1 MRQNYLPTEVKHSKM
16 ILIYEVELR
25 MLPLHRRCILSEH
38 ISKCFCRPFPV
49 SRLGEFQKAALYQEK
64 GEIVALAVVREIDT
78 EGETL
83 KTPTVECLGVLPEK
97 RRKGV
102 GTELLRFIT
111 SDMGYPKLMLHID
124 RPGNSFYHLAQ
135 NLYISAGFVLVRED
149 DLECEMVWEKE
160 EKKV

>member
-1 MRQNYLPTEVKHSKM
+1 
-16 ILIYEVELR
+16 
-25 MLPLHRRCILSEH
+25 MLPFNRRCVLSEH
-38 ISKCFCRPFPV
+38 ISKCFCRHFPV
-49 SRLGEFQKAALYQEK
+49 SRLREFEKAALYQEK
-64 GEIVALAVVREIDT
+64 GEVVALAMVREINL

-83 KTPTVECLGVLPEK
+83 KVPTVECFSVLPEK

-102 GTELLRFIT
+102 GKELLNFIT

-124 RPGNSFYHLAQ
+124 RPDNSFYYLAQ

-160 EKKV
+160 EKNF